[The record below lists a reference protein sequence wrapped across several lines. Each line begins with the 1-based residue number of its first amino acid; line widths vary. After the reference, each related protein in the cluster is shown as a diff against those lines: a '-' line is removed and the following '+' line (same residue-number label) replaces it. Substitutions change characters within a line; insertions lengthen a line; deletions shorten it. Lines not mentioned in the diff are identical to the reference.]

1 MRQTKEAIGDES
13 FKVFLLAI
21 SRTVEAIA
29 ENFSDGYSKGIKLH
43 DEVRRFE
50 AEIIRCAL
58 RQTGGR
64 IRRAARLLDIK
75 APTLVAKMKR
85 YSINSHDK
93 DKGNSSSLLAAE
105 TYGHLN
111 RR

>member
-1 MRQTKEAIGDES
+1 MTETGKSMRQTKGAIGDES
-13 FKVFLLAI
+13 LKVFLLAI

-29 ENFSDGYSKGIKLH
+29 ENFSDEYSKGIKLH

-75 APTLVAKMKR
+75 APTLIAKMKR
-85 YSINSHDK
+85 YSINPYPK
-93 DKGNSSSLLAAE
+93 ERGNISPLP
-105 TYGHLN
+105 
-111 RR
+111 